1 MRDEMPIFLSGGGRM
16 GELIRRFDWS
26 TNPLGRPESWPQSL
40 RSALSICLSSS
51 FPTAIYWGPDLR
63 LLYND
68 AWSVIP
74 GERHPWALG
83 RSAKEV
89 WSDIWHVVGPQFEN
103 VLATGDGFSAYDEM
117 LPMMRGGRQQETYW
131 NYSISPIRGEAGEV
145 AGVFNQGNETT
156 QIVLARRS
164 AQQEIE
170 RLSLMFE
177 QAPGATA
184 ILRGPRHVFEIANPA
199 YLQLVGRNDILGK
212 PVEQALPEVA
222 SQGFVELLDTVYQ
235 SGVPYAGRAIPVVL
249 DRNGI
254 SEQRHLDFVY
264 QPIRT
269 GAGDRY
275 GIFVQATD
283 VTDTIR
289 AVAALGASEARYQAI
304 VNSIDQMIW
313 STLPDGFHDY
323 YNDRWYEYTGMPKG
337 STDGEAWNG
346 VFHPDDQERAW
357 KVWRHS
363 LATGDPYHIEYRL
376 RHRSGEYRW
385 VIGRAQCIRNE
396 AGEIIRWYGTCTD
409 VHDLKMAEE
418 ARQLLM
424 QELNHRVKNLF
435 QLFGA
440 MVSMTARS
448 THTTAEMS
456 AALNARLQ
464 ALSRAHD
471 LVRVGGADSRPARS
485 VLLVHLAEQI
495 LAPHLGDAQRGK
507 VSLTGPEI
515 LLGEKSATAMALIL
529 HELATNAV
537 KYGALGH
544 ADGKVMIGWEFAG
557 DGLVLTWSER
567 LSSAAIAKPASS
579 GFGSRLIK
587 SAVEGQLGG
596 KVDIVWEPSGVQIG
610 LELSR
615 ARLGD

>member
-1 MRDEMPIFLSGGGRM
+1 M
-16 GELIRRFDWS
+16 GERIRLFDWT
-26 TNPLGRPESWPQSL
+26 TNPLGPPESWPQSL
-40 RSALSICLSSS
+40 RSALSICLYSS
-51 FPTAIYWGPDLR
+51 FPTAIYWGPDFR

-68 AWSVIP
+68 AWSAIP

-83 RSAKEV
+83 RPAKEV

-103 VLATGDGFSAYDEM
+103 VVATGEGFSTYDEM
-117 LPMMRGGRQQETYW
+117 LPMVRGGGQQETYW
-131 NYSISPIRGEAGEV
+131 NYSISPIRGEDGRV
-145 AGVFNQGNETT
+145 AGIFNQGNETT
-156 QIVLARRS
+156 QIVLARRN
-164 AQQEIE
+164 AQQEIA
-170 RLSLMFE
+170 RLSRMFE

-212 PVEQALPEVA
+212 SVDQALPEVA
-222 SQGFVELLDTVYQ
+222 PQGFIELLDTVYQ
-235 SGVPYAGRAIPVVL
+235 SGEPYAGRAIPVVL

-254 SEQRHLDFVY
+254 SEQRHLDFVF
-264 QPIRT
+264 QPISD

-283 VTDTIR
+283 VTETIR
-289 AVAALGASEARYQAI
+289 AVAALRESEERYQAI

-313 STLPDGFHDY
+313 STLPDGYHDY
-323 YNDRWYEYTGMPKG
+323 YNDRWYEYTGVPKG

-346 VFHPDDQERAW
+346 MFHPDDQERAW

-363 LATGDPYHIEYRL
+363 LATGVPYHIEYRL

-385 VIGRAQCIRNE
+385 VIGRAQCIRND

-409 VHDLKMAEE
+409 LHDLKMAEE

-440 MVSMTARS
+440 MVSMTGRS
-448 THTTAEMS
+448 TNTTAEMS
-456 AALNARLQ
+456 AALNQRLG

-471 LVRVGGADSRPARS
+471 LVRIGGADSMPARS
-485 VLLVHLAEQI
+485 VLLIHLAEQI
-495 LAPHLGDAQRGK
+495 LAPHLSASQQGK

-515 LLGEKSATAMALIL
+515 VLGEKSATAMALIL
-529 HELATNAV
+529 HELATNAI

-557 DGLVLTWSER
+557 DVLVLTWSEHN
-567 LSSAAIAKPASS
+567 SSAAIAKPTST

-587 SAVEGQLGG
+587 SAVEGQLSG
-596 KVDIVWEPSGVQIG
+596 KVDIVWKPSGAQVRLQ
-610 LELSR
+610 LSR
-615 ARLGD
+615 ARLRD

>member
-1 MRDEMPIFLSGGGRM
+1 MPTFLSGGGRT
-16 GELIRRFDWS
+16 GELIRLFDWR
-26 TNPLGRPESWPQSL
+26 TNPLGPPESWPQSL
-40 RSALSICLSSS
+40 RSALSICLYSS
-51 FPTAIYWGPDLR
+51 FPTAIYWGPDFR

-68 AWSVIP
+68 AWSIIP

-83 RSAKEV
+83 RPAKEV

-103 VLATGDGFSAYDEM
+103 VVATGEGFSAFDEM
-117 LPMMRGGRQQETYW
+117 LPMIRGGSQQETYW
-131 NYSISPIRGEAGEV
+131 NYSISPIRGEDGEV
-145 AGVFNQGNETT
+145 AGIFNQGNETT
-156 QIVLARRS
+156 QIVLARRR
-164 AQQEIE
+164 AQQEIA

-212 PVEQALPEVA
+212 SVDQALPEVA
-222 SQGFVELLDTVYQ
+222 SQGFIELLDTVYQ

-249 DRNGI
+249 DRSGI
-254 SEQRHLDFVY
+254 REQRHLDFVY
-264 QPIRT
+264 QPISD

-289 AVAALGASEARYQAI
+289 AVAALRESEERYQAI

-313 STLPDGFHDY
+313 STLPDGYHDY

-363 LATGDPYHIEYRL
+363 LATGAPYHIEYRL

-385 VIGRAQCIRNE
+385 VIGRAQCVRND

-409 VHDLKMAEE
+409 LHDLKMAEE
-418 ARQLLM
+418 ARQLLTH
-424 QELNHRVKNLF
+424 ELNHRVKNLF
-435 QLFGA
+435 QLFSA
-440 MVSMTARS
+440 MVFMTGRS
-448 THTTAEMS
+448 TNTAAEMS
-456 AALNARLQ
+456 AALKERLQ

-471 LVRVGGADSRPARS
+471 IVRVGGADPMPAHS
-485 VLLVHLAEQI
+485 VLLIHLAEQI
-495 LAPHLGDAQRGK
+495 LAPHLSDAQHGK

-529 HELATNAV
+529 HELATNAI

-544 ADGKVMIGWEFAG
+544 ADGTVMIGWEFAG
-557 DGLVLTWSER
+557 DSLVLTWSER
-567 LSSAAIAKPASS
+567 NSSAAIAKPAST

-596 KVDIVWEPSGVQIG
+596 RADIVWKPSGVQLR

-615 ARLGD
+615 ARLRA